1 MTTTTSALTTRLTG
15 LSDQNKQTVQL
26 IHRLAK
32 LHFQPGSTPLDG
44 EEGDVRIELSSE
56 IHDSLK
62 LQEEELEL
70 LRQEVEELTTSSAL
84 GSRKKDNEKE
94 REKSRLTIQLAR
106 LGEDLK
112 Q

>member
-1 MTTTTSALTTRLTG
+1 MTTPTSSLATRLAT
-15 LSDQNKQTVQL
+15 LSDQYKQTVQL

-32 LHFQPGSTPLDG
+32 LHFQPGSTPLDS

-62 LQEEELEL
+62 QQEEELEL
-70 LRQEVEELTTSSAL
+70 LRQEVDELITGGAL
-84 GSRKKDNEKE
+84 GNKNKDNERE
-94 REKSRLTIQLAR
+94 REKSRLNIQVAR